1 MLEALNNWRGSQR
14 TAVYTGTSLGKRSLF
29 SSLSATHSELV
40 QRWWMCRQLS
50 PDVCLRWKCRTS
62 QQAELIQRHLSFFFF
77 FFFSSDISGSV
88 VLITLCED
96 MIKREASQLKDIYSK
111 GSRKTAGTSMQLKF
125 IFVTFVK
132 SKLWSKLGS
141 APSSEGMHRFIDT
154 LPATLKL
161 SDPFRL
167 WIIAGTPPHNSM
179 ESAS

>member
-1 MLEALNNWRGSQR
+1 MDVQATITRCLSEMKVQNISTKMKVQNISTSWA
-14 TAVYTGTSLGKRSLF
+14 YTKTF
-29 SSLSATHSELV
+29 
-40 QRWWMCRQLS
+40 
-50 PDVCLRWKCRTS
+50 
-62 QQAELIQRHLSFFFF
+62 IFFF

-96 MIKREASQLKDIYSK
+96 MIKRETSQLKDIHWK

-125 IFVTFVK
+125 IFATLVK
-132 SKLWSKLGS
+132 SKLSSKLGS
-141 APSSEGMHRFIDT
+141 APSSESKHRFIDT

-167 WIIAGTPPHNSM
+167 WIIAGTPPHSSM